1 MIDVVHTGRTS
12 AAHATRR
19 TRRTRRSAVQRH
31 RRSGR

>member
-19 TRRTRRSAVQRH
+19 ARRSAVQRH

>member
-1 MIDVVHTGRTS
+1 MIDVVHTGRAS

-19 TRRTRRSAVQRH
+19 ARRSAVQWH